1 MPLLLKLLKSRKRSE
16 RRQAWQWRCV
26 IVVSFG
32 GGRRVVIHDCR
43 AVFRCAQLLS
53 GQREESVKRP
63 PTRARIN
70 NKV

>member
-1 MPLLLKLLKSRKRSE
+1 MPMYPKLLKSRKRSE
-16 RRQAWQWRCV
+16 RGRAWQWRFA

-43 AVFRCAQLLS
+43 AVFRCAQLLP